1 MMSLLFVDS
10 ERVWRGGQDQLFTLI
25 SGLAQRGHTIH
36 LICPPGSLL
45 ENRVRSLGIPTHA
58 IVMGSEMSPLMFW
71 RLLAVMRRVRPE
83 IVGFNTPRPILLGNL
98 AARLVGVPVRI
109 IFRRVNFPLGKSLFT
124 RLKYSWGIDCVVSIS
139 ESIQHV
145 VEKSGVSPS
154 KIRLV
159 YEGLDLAGFPPRD
172 FHRVRGAG
180 EPFVVGTISHLS
192 SEKGQ
197 RYLVE
202 AASLIPDVCRR
213 MRFVI
218 VGDGQCREELENQVA
233 KLGLESCFH
242 FAGFQS
248 DTLKYLK
255 SFDLLVLPSL
265 SEGLSSAILSGMAC
279 SLPVIATQVGGI
291 PELVRSGENG
301 LLVPPANALALAQAI
316 ERLAANSDEAFQMG
330 RRGRSRMEQ
339 NFTLERKIRETEEL
353 FAVLLKSHPPAFRAA
368 NG

>member
-10 ERVWRGGQDQLFTLI
+10 EQVWRGGQDQLFTLI
-25 SGLAQRGHTIH
+25 SGLAQRGHAIH
-36 LICPPGSLL
+36 LACHPESLL
-45 ENRVRSLGIPTHA
+45 EKRVRSLGIVTHPIA
-58 IVMGSEMSPLMFW
+58 VGNEISPLLFW

-83 IVGFNTPRPILLGNL
+83 IVGFNTPKPILLGNL
-98 AARLVGVPVRI
+98 AARFAGVRVRI
-109 IFRRVNFPLGKSLFT
+109 IFRRVNFPLGRNPFT
-124 RLKYSWGIDCVVSIS
+124 RLKYNWGIDCVVSIS
-139 ESIQHV
+139 ESIQHI
-145 VEKSGVSPS
+145 VEKGGVSAS

-172 FHRVRGAG
+172 FRRVRERG

-192 SEKGQ
+192 PEKGQ

-218 VGDGQCREELENQVA
+218 VGDGKCRAGLENQVTE
-233 KLGLESCFH
+233 LGLQGCFH
-242 FAGFQS
+242 FAGFQD

-291 PELVRSGENG
+291 PELVHSGENG
-301 LLVPPANALALAQAI
+301 LLIPPANPTALARAI
-316 ERLAANSDEAFQMG
+316 EYLAENFDEAAEMG
-330 RRGRSRMEQ
+330 RRGRRRMEES
-339 NFTLERKIRETEEL
+339 FTLERKIRETEEL
-353 FAVLLKSHPPAFRAA
+353 CAGLLKSHPPGLEFRL
-368 NG
+368 